1 MSCNQ
6 CKGLLWQYLA
16 GELTKEDADFV
27 AEHLKICTSCQE
39 EAVQLQKIM
48 DSLKN
53 LPDEEL
59 PQGYHEE
66 LMEKLEAEKE
76 TIPFVVSRKPR
87 YRWKQFSLIAA
98 AVVLVAAIGGVQG
111 ILSLRGNQGE
121 IMQDLTVDKDDGVG
135 DDVMMGYSG
144 MVQESDTDVVDAEL
158 QKIESGSS
166 DQKEIVNQEKSI
178 RSETAN
184 KIEPKAKENAEEILP
199 EEVSSG
205 VLRNTE
211 EVLAEGTNQDVET
224 QTLMDNG
231 QEESISQFAEGAP
244 RSIMMLQNDEEE
256 EAWVQQQ
263 VILSVENKEGV
274 IDSISNLA
282 TSLGGYEVERS
293 LEDTISV
300 FVPSDKTEDFMD
312 GLKDI
317 GETRFLQDISQKTD
331 EVQFEVTLEIK

>member
-1 MSCNQ
+1 MSCNR

-48 DSLKN
+48 DLLKS

-66 LMEKLEAEKE
+66 LMDKLEAEQK
-76 TIPFVVSRKPR
+76 TIPFIVPRKPR

-111 ILSLRGNQGE
+111 ILSLRGSQGE
-121 IMQDLTVDKDDGVG
+121 IRQDLTADKENGLG
-135 DDVMMGYSG
+135 DDVPMDYSG
-144 MVQESDTDVVDAEL
+144 MIQEKGTDVLEGEL
-158 QKIESGSS
+158 QRTESRSS
-166 DQKEIVNQEKSI
+166 DQKEVTDQEESMV
-178 RSETAN
+178 SETTN
-184 KIEPKAKENAEEILP
+184 KKEPKAKENAQEILL

-205 VLRNTE
+205 ALRNTE
-211 EVLAEGTNQDVET
+211 EVLSEGTNQDVET

-231 QEESISQFAEGAP
+231 QEESVSQIAEGAP
-244 RSIMMLQNDEEE
+244 RSIMMLQNDEED
-256 EAWVQQQ
+256 EASIQQQ
-263 VILSVENKEGV
+263 VILSVKNKEGM

-282 TSLGGYEVERS
+282 ISLGGYEVERS
-293 LEDTISV
+293 FEDTISV

-312 GLKDI
+312 GLKDF
-317 GETRFLQDISQKTD
+317 GETRYLQDISQRTD
-331 EVQFEVTLEIK
+331 EVRFEVALETK